1 MPFTKQQFFEV
12 FAAYNNALWPVVA
25 AWWVVTV
32 VSVGAAWHTPAA
44 GGWLIRLLALL
55 WIWNGLVY
63 HAWLFSAIN
72 PAAWVFAALFVI
84 QAAMLALA
92 GGRRVGP
99 FFSARGWRQS
109 VGLALTVYAFL
120 YPFLTMAAG
129 HAFPAT
135 PTFGV
140 PCPTVILTIG
150 LLLTTPAPPPHL
162 TIIPM
167 LWSLIGGSAAH
178 LFSVPTD
185 YALLGAGLLL
195 GAMVIRRPGKPRI
208 RRSVPSAPG
217 TSTGG

>member
-1 MPFTKQQFFEV
+1 MNAVPFTTQQFFEV
-12 FAAYNNALWPVVA
+12 FAAYNNALWPAVVA
-25 AWWVVTV
+25 WWAVTL

-44 GGWLIRLLALL
+44 SSWLVRLLALSWL
-55 WIWNGLVY
+55 WNGLVY

-72 PAAWVFAALFVI
+72 PAAWGFAALFVV
-84 QAAMLALA
+84 QAALLASA

-99 FFSARGWRQS
+99 FFSARGWRQP

-162 TIIPM
+162 AIIPI

-185 YALLGAGLLL
+185 YVLLGAGLAL
-195 GAMVIRRPGKPRI
+195 GATVTRRARQ
-208 RRSVPSAPG
+208 AL
-217 TSTGG
+217 